1 MTKKFTKYLIYE
13 IFEQQITQRELKRVL
28 WIDQFKEAIYEY
40 YNILLFKDDITK
52 DEDKMEELLKDIKF
66 FH

>member
-52 DEDKMEELLKDIKF
+52 DEDKMEELLKDLKF